1 MTDPEVPEAPAELE
15 AAREAHLTRTASLY
29 ASFTEGVRTIFGA
42 ILIALFLRSFGY
54 EPFNIPSES
63 MMPRL
68 LVGDYLFVAKWPY
81 GYSRYSLPL
90 GLPLFDGR
98 IFVGEPKRGE
108 IAVFKTPADNRTDF
122 IKRVIGLPGDLIQM
136 RDGVLHING
145 QAVRKERVADLVLP
159 ITPNARCVGNF
170 IQPSFRSIDARG
182 HQMCRYPRYRETLPD
197 GTSYYVLDQ
206 IPDGPGD
213 NTGIYVVPQG
223 HFFMMGDNR
232 DDSAD
237 SRYAV
242 AQDGIGF
249 VPAENLIGR
258 ASLMFFSTDGSAE
271 ILKPWTWFSAIR
283 WDRLGKTF
291 GA

>member
-1 MTDPEVPEAPAELE
+1 MVDSDPNDAPGALE
-15 AAREAHLTRTASLY
+15 AARAAHVARTASLY
-29 ASFTEGVRTIFGA
+29 GTFKEGAKTIFGA
-42 ILIALFLRSFGY
+42 VLIALFLRSFGY

-68 LVGDYLFVAKWPY
+68 LVGDYLFVSKWPY

-98 IFVGEPKRGE
+98 LFGSEPERGE

-122 IKRVIGLPGDLIQM
+122 IKRVVGLPGDLIQM
-136 RDGVLHING
+136 KDGVLHING
-145 QAVRKERVADLVLP
+145 RAVRKERVTDLVVP
-159 ITPNARCVGNF
+159 VTPNSDCIGSYTR
-170 IQPSFRSIDARG
+170 PSFRAVRSDGQAVC
-182 HQMCRYPRYRETLPD
+182 HYPRYRETLP
-197 GTSYYVLDQ
+197 GGASYYVLDQ
-206 IPDGPGD
+206 IAHGPGD
-213 NTGIYVVPQG
+213 DTGVYVVPRG
-223 HFFMMGDNR
+223 HYFMMGDNR

-237 SRYAV
+237 SRYSV

-249 VPAENLIGR
+249 VPYENLVGR

-271 ILKPWTWFSAIR
+271 LPKPWTWVSAVR
-283 WDRLGKTF
+283 WERLGKTF